1 MAKLLIF
8 RGETL
13 LDQRELTG
21 QTLRIGRSA
30 QSDIVLEDPGKGVSR
45 NHAELRFEDGHYT
58 LVDLQSQNGIW
69 VSGSRVPSVVLDPSV
84 VATVGPFRLMVE
96 APAAAVAAMGPDTA
110 AIEPTQFLER
120 SADPLVLLS
129 QEPAPTKS
137 EAPVP
142 PADER
147 PRAKAVVEA
156 PRPKPVDERPRVK
169 TADERPS
176 SKTVPPSPPP
186 SKSDQ
191 WYAQPRIL
199 VGALA
204 AALLVAASAFAAY
217 KLVHKPSA
225 PVWDAAVAQALIAS
239 GRCQEAMEKEIT
251 PALQANPNNHEAQ
264 SLRDKCANPTPAPTT
279 QPEPTST
286 VPPAPTADEK
296 LTEAETLVASNDCP
310 KALETVN
317 AVLAQEPDNARAKDV
332 LAKVNTCLNPTPAPP
347 APPTE
352 KATAVKPVPPEKG
365 GLIPLPNETQKDYAA
380 RVAAKHQQYTE
391 ALALIDN
398 QRYLQARRA
407 LDEIAQDVPAGYLD
421 LAQRREELGNTIKA
435 EAKKRFET
443 AQAADAKNDFDGAT
457 EGYRRAHDLDASI
470 QVEPLIQRLNDRKL
484 EFGRARCTKGSVEY
498 SFGNNV
504 AAIPMLQDAV
514 KYLPPTDEC
523 AVKAREALQRLGK

>member
-1 MAKLLIF
+1 VAKLLIF

-21 QTLRIGRSA
+21 ETLRIGRSA

-69 VSGSRVPSVVLDPSV
+69 VSGSRVPSAVLDPNV

-96 APAAAVAAMGPDTA
+96 APAAAVAGVGPDTA
-110 AIEPTQFLER
+110 PIEPTQFLER
-120 SADPLVLLS
+120 SADPLVLLAK
-129 QEPAPTKS
+129 EPSPAKA

-147 PRAKAVVEA
+147 PRAKAAVVEP

-169 TADERPS
+169 PIEERPS
-176 SKTVPPSPPP
+176 AKSVPPSPPP
-186 SKSDQ
+186 AKGDQ
-191 WYAQPRIL
+191 WYAQPRVL
-199 VGALA
+199 LGAVA
-204 AALLVAASAFAAY
+204 AALLIAASALVAY
-217 KLVHKPSA
+217 KLVQKPAA
-225 PVWDAAVAQALIAS
+225 PVWNIDVAQALIAS

-251 PALQANPNNHEAQ
+251 PALQANPNNREAQ
-264 SLRDKCANPTPAPTT
+264 SLRDKCANPTPPPA

-296 LTEAETLVASNDCP
+296 LTEAAALLASNDCP
-310 KALETVN
+310 KAQETVN
-317 AVLAQEPDNARAKDV
+317 GVLAQEPDNARAKDL
-332 LAKVNTCLNPTPAPP
+332 LAKVNACMNPAPP
-347 APPTE
+347 PAPGPE
-352 KATAVKPVPPEKG
+352 KPQTAKAVPPEKG
-365 GLIPLPNETQKDYAA
+365 GLTPLPNETQKDYAA
-380 RVAAKHQQYTE
+380 RIAAKHQQYTE

-457 EGYRRAHDLDASI
+457 EAYRRAHDLDASI
-470 QVEPLIQRLNDRKL
+470 QVDPLIQRLNDRKL

-498 SFGNNV
+498 SFGNNP

>member
-21 QTLRIGRSA
+21 KTLKIGRSA

-45 NHAELRFEDGHYT
+45 NHAELRFEDGRYT

-69 VSGSRVPSVVLDPSV
+69 VAGSRVPSAVLDPSV

-96 APAAAVAAMGPDTA
+96 APAAAVAAAGPDTA
-110 AIEPTQFLER
+110 PIEPTQFLDR
-120 SADPLVLLS
+120 SVDPIALLAK
-129 QEPAPTKS
+129 EPVPAKA

-147 PRAKAVVEA
+147 PRAKAIVEP
-156 PRPKPVDERPRVK
+156 PRPKPVDERPRLK

-176 SKTVPPSPPP
+176 AKTLPPSPPP
-186 SKSDQ
+186 AESDQ

-217 KLVHKPSA
+217 KLVHKSSPA
-225 PVWDAAVAQALIAS
+225 VWDSAIAQALIAS
-239 GRCQEAMEKEIT
+239 GRCQEAMDKEIT
-251 PALQANPNNHEAQ
+251 PALQANPNNQEAQ
-264 SLRDKCANPTPAPTT
+264 SLRDKCANPPPPPAHT
-279 QPEPTST
+279 EPTST

-296 LTEAETLVASNDCP
+296 LTEAETLVASNECQ
-310 KALETVN
+310 KAQETVN
-317 AVLAQEPDNARAKDV
+317 AVLAQEPDNTRAKDL
-332 LAKVNTCLNPTPAPP
+332 LAKVNACLTPTPV
-347 APPTE
+347 PPTPGPE
-352 KATAVKPVPPEKG
+352 KPQIAKALPPEKG
-365 GLIPLPNETQKDYAA
+365 GLTPLPNETQKDYAA

-443 AQAADAKNDFDGAT
+443 AQGLDAKNEFDGAT
-457 EGYRRAHDLDASI
+457 EAYRRAHDLDASI
-470 QVEPLIQRLNDRKL
+470 QIDAPIQRLNDRKL
-484 EFGRARCTKGSVEY
+484 ELGRKRCQQGRLDYLYGQT
-498 SFGNNV
+498 
-504 AAIPMLQDAV
+504 ATAIPELQDAV
-514 KYLPPTDEC
+514 KYLPPTEEC
-523 AVKAREALQRLGK
+523 AVKAREILQKLGK